1 MSDFSP
7 KPEASRRKRAEASFA
22 DLFGAEQDRI
32 LEGRAI
38 LIVDD
43 TEDGRRL
50 LGRLLARE
58 GATVETLPGG
68 LSTLERFEQ
77 EDARFDLVLMDVEM
91 PDLDGRETV
100 ARLRDVGVTTPI
112 VALTAHQEQGQID
125 RCRAAGFDDV
135 SSKPIDVDSF
145 VTQCRRWIARG

>member
-1 MSDFSP
+1 MSDLSP
-7 KPEASRRKRAEASFA
+7 KPEASRRKRSEASFA
-22 DLFGAEQDRI
+22 DLFGIEADRI
-32 LEGRAI
+32 LEGRSI

-68 LSTLERFEQ
+68 LPTLSRFEQ

-91 PDLDGRETV
+91 PDLGGRETV

-125 RCRAAGFDDV
+125 RCRSAGFDDV

-145 VTQCRRWIARG
+145 VAQCRRWIARG